1 MSAISLSQP
10 SAALRPVKRRLRW
23 LAALLVVPLGFG
35 AWAFGARVWN
45 RPPNSAVASQASEP
59 EDGHTHTSVRF
70 PRERWESAGVRTE
83 PAAIAPLADYVWR
96 TGRVVVNDD
105 RVAHISPPV
114 EGIIREVRV
123 RLGQDVTAGQV
134 LAVLDSEKVSQA
146 KLDLVTARAALVAER
161 ERERWARLTADN
173 TDALVGA
180 VAAGKTVAEIDT
192 AFKDRPVGDR
202 RQLLMAAY
210 TGRNQAKAQLE
221 SSRAS
226 KGTVSGIIQLKA
238 ETDYDAASATLQAM
252 LEEFKFQARQQAR
265 MAELKLKESEA
276 VFDVARTRL
285 LTLGYTPKQV
295 EEMDPVK
302 EGAAASHYEVRAP
315 FAGTI
320 VDKHAVLSE
329 RVNAQ
334 FQMFQLADLSAV
346 WIQADAFEADLTLL
360 RGLRVQK
367 TGERQLRFRAP
378 AADIPES
385 SAAVFYTGDLMDR
398 LSRAIAVTA
407 SAPNPDRALKPGMY
421 VEVGLPRGEAAPV
434 LHVPASAVQRHHGQT
449 FVFVRVG
456 DDLFRRADVDL
467 GREAGDRVEVKA
479 GLRPGEVVAAGGGF
493 VLKSE
498 LFRDELA
505 GD

>member
-1 MSAISLSQP
+1 MSAISSPP
-10 SAALRPVKRRLRW
+10 SAALRPARRWPRW
-23 LAALLVVPLGFG
+23 LAALLVIPLALGI
-35 AWAFGARVWN
+35 WAFGVSGRSH
-45 RPPNSAVASQASEP
+45 PPDPTAPAASEP
-59 EDGHTHTSVRF
+59 DDGPNHTSVKF
-70 PRERWESAGVRTE
+70 PRERWESSGVRTE
-83 PAAIAPLADYVWR
+83 PAASTPLSDFVWR

-146 KLDLVTARAALVAER
+146 KLDLVTARAALTAER

-173 TDALVGA
+173 TDALVSA
-180 VAAGKTVAEIDT
+180 VAAGKTVAEIDA

-210 TGRNQAKAQLE
+210 TGRTQAKAQLE
-221 SSRAS
+221 STRVSA
-226 KGTVSGIIQLKA
+226 GAVSGIIRQRA
-238 ETDYDAASATLQAM
+238 EADHDAAAATLQAM
-252 LEEFKFQARQQAR
+252 LEEFKFQSRQQAR
-265 MAELKLKESEA
+265 MAELKLRESEA

-295 EEMDPVK
+295 AEMDPVK
-302 EGAAASHYEVRAP
+302 EGATASFYEVKSP

-334 FQMFQLADLSAV
+334 FQMFQLADLSTV
-346 WIQADAFEADLTLL
+346 WIQADAFEADLPLL
-360 RGLRVQK
+360 RGLRGRK
-367 TGERQLRFRAP
+367 PGGRQLQFRAP
-378 AADIPES
+378 SAGIPES
-385 SAAVFYTGDLMDR
+385 PADMFYAGDIMDKA
-398 LSRAIAVTA
+398 SRAVTVTA
-407 SAPNPDRALKPGMY
+407 SAPNPEFALKPGMY
-421 VEVGLPRGEAAPV
+421 VEVGLPRGGDAPV
-434 LHVPASAVQRHHGQT
+434 VHVPARAIQRYQGKA
-449 FVFVRVG
+449 FVFVLTG
-456 DDLFRRADVDL
+456 EEEFRRVDVEL
-467 GREAGDRVEVKA
+467 GPEAGDRVEVKA
-479 GLRPGEVVAAGGGF
+479 GLKPGDQVAVGGGF

-498 LFRDELA
+498 LYRSQLA